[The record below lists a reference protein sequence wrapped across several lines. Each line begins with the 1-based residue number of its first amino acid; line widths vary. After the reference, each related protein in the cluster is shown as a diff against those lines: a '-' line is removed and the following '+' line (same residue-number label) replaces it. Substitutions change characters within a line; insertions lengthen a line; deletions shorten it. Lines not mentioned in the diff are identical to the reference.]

1 MMSEAWSIKVDGE
14 IVTFEART
22 NGWADLAV
30 SSINGGAWIK
40 LTRDELVALV
50 QLATTALE
58 VMDRKGWW
66 NQ

>member
-1 MMSEAWSIKVDGE
+1 MSEAWSIKVDGE
-14 IVTFEART
+14 IVTFEAST
-22 NGWADLAV
+22 NGRADLTV
-30 SSINGGAWIK
+30 SSINGGAWIR
-40 LTRDELVALV
+40 LTRDELVTLV